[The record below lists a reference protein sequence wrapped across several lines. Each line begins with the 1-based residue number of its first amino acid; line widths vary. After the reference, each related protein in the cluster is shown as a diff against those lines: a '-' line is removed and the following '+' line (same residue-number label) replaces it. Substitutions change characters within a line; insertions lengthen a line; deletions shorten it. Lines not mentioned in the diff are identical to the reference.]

1 MLGIIPALCSPDEM
15 PCHSPSTP
23 DDIHMTTRSFAA
35 AVCLGSIALLYVPT
49 TQAAKPLMNAD
60 LPLLKGSC
68 PTGITFTSDAN
79 GFKINGSRAAI
90 KWMDIS
96 NFDAKSGY
104 ITISVTTYPDKSP
117 DVFYS
122 GKGRA
127 NGVCAVT
134 K

>member
-1 MLGIIPALCSPDEM
+1 
-15 PCHSPSTP
+15 
-23 DDIHMTTRSFAA
+23 MTTRSFAA
-35 AVCLGSIALLYVPT
+35 AVCVGSIAVLSVPT
-49 TQAAKPLMNAD
+49 TQAAKPLANAD
-60 LPLLKGSC
+60 LPVVKGSC
-68 PTGITFTSDAN
+68 PTGITFASGTN
-79 GFKINGSRAAI
+79 GFKINGSRAVI
-90 KWMDIS
+90 KWMDTS

-117 DVFYS
+117 DIFYT